1 MDDYTDYNSKVI
13 DKWAEGTNEKPNV
26 IIIYADDLGYGDL
39 SSYGGVGV
47 KTPNVDRLLENG
59 VKFTNGYSTSA
70 VCTPARYSLLTGEYP
85 FRNPRTH
92 ILPSMQ
98 TDSMKELAG
107 AKLEGISEELLAIL
121 GISNLMDFT
130 QITNYFG
137 YVQQYM
143 TLALLIFATQ
153 IAGGSLIKEETGG
166 TIEFLY
172 SKPVSRSAIFAQK
185 VLANLVC
192 FATVL
197 LVLVLITIIGYVS
210 FSDYNL
216 GESIEEVCILY
227 GGVLFVGLVYMSV
240 GTLLSTL
247 LKSNKGAAGVSTA
260 IVFLTL
266 IIGVI
271 GVIND
276 QLSFLSSV
284 SPLEWIK
291 TQKLLSEGII
301 LKEWLIGTITLVLSM
316 AVAHEIYKR
325 KDLHI

>member
-1 MDDYTDYNSKVI
+1 MNIFRLELRNMWKSALR
-13 DKWAEGTNEKPNV
+13 WA
-26 IIIYADDLGYGDL
+26 IITGI
-39 SSYGGVGV
+39 
-47 KTPNVDRLLENG
+47 
-59 VKFTNGYSTSA
+59 
-70 VCTPARYSLLTGEYP
+70 LT
-85 FRNPRTH
+85 F
-92 ILPSMQ
+92 LMLAFFPSMQ
-98 TDSMKELAG
+98 TYSMKELAG

-153 IAGGSLIKEETGG
+153 IAVGSLIKEETGG

-185 VLANLVC
+185 VLANLTC
-192 FATVL
+192 FAAVL